1 VSQVRTFAV
10 LGAILVSVGI
20 AGCDNNKRSAE
31 ASPNIDSA
39 IEDGLKETT
48 VPGMGVTTNVV
59 ARTGTMASGTQNS
72 STVAGAAPPGKTN
85 PANAH

>member
-1 VSQVRTFAV
+1 VSQVRTFTI
-10 LGAILVSVGI
+10 LGAALVSLGI
-20 AGCDNNKRSAE
+20 CGCDRNETTASS
-31 ASPNIDSA
+31 SPNINSA

-59 ARTGTMASGTQNS
+59 ARTGTMSSGTQNS

-85 PANAH
+85 PADAH